1 MNQSAVATPT
11 RGRWPLLALVA
22 VFAAPVLAAWFL
34 YFNPEYLPTTRSNR
48 GELITPMVKLDAD
61 SGLSNPDGSPFDL
74 TPLNEKWTLVSLNR
88 APCGEDCRRRLIEL
102 RQIRLALGETRFSV
116 ERLQILTDSDD
127 TAALADE
134 FEGMRIALAQDAAG
148 ERLLNALGEGAAA
161 LDRTYILDPMGN
173 LMMRYA
179 ADAPAKDTLKDMER
193 LLKAS
198 KNWIKGAS
206 YGHR

>member
-1 MNQSAVATPT
+1 MSNSAAAAPK
-11 RGRWPLLALVA
+11 RSPWPLLAMVV
-22 VFAAPVLAAWFL
+22 VFAAPILAAWFF
-34 YFNPEYLPTTRSNR
+34 YFNPEYLPATRSNR
-48 GELITPMVKLDAD
+48 GELITPVVTIDAD
-61 SGLSNPDGSPFDL
+61 SGLANPDGSPFDL
-74 TPLNEKWTLVSLNR
+74 STLSGKWTLVSLNG
-88 APCGEDCRRRLIEL
+88 APCGDACRRRLADL

-116 ERLQILTDSDD
+116 ERLQILTGIGD
-127 TAALADE
+127 TAALARD
-134 FEGMRIALAQDAAG
+134 FEGMYIALAQG
-148 ERLLNALGEGAAA
+148 STEEILLNSLGEGAAA

>member
-1 MNQSAVATPT
+1 MSQTTAATPP
-11 RGRWPLLALVA
+11 RSPWPLLVLVA
-22 VFAAPVLAAWFL
+22 VFAAPILVAWFL

-48 GELITPMVKLDAD
+48 GELITPMVKLDSD
-61 SGLSNPDGSPFDL
+61 SGLANPDGSPFDL
-74 TPLNEKWTLVSLNR
+74 SPLSGKWTLVSLNR
-88 APCGEDCRRRLIEL
+88 APCSDACRRRLTDL
-102 RQIRLALGETRFSV
+102 RQIRLALGEPRFSV
-116 ERLQILTDSDD
+116 ERLQILTGADD
-127 TAALADE
+127 TAALTGE
-134 FEGMRIALAQDAAG
+134 FEGTHIALAQGPAG
-148 ERLLNALGEGAAA
+148 DKLLGALGEGSAS